1 MRLLLLLV
9 TTLTLGTLPAQNN
22 QDLPTRDSVFQ
33 YGQDRTITNTL
44 GDYNEAY
51 YQLEELNA
59 GLPERPAG
67 THLRTPQATLEH
79 FIKQSR
85 ANNYEAAAQAL
96 NLNLLPKSLQPA
108 EAATLAEKLHYVIRQ
123 RVPIDWTGLPD
134 RPDGQ
139 TNRSTTQPAIEGQ
152 PRRTLNFGNLDV
164 DGRQVGLSLQ
174 RVRVNEEPPVWV
186 VSAATTENIEALY
199 AQYGPTWVNRAMP
212 EWAEQRVLGVKIWK
226 VFGLLLFAALCYFAA
241 LLIYRAVAWLVGQ
254 SDAEWVND
262 LGDKMAKPIAVAGG
276 SLLFYIA
283 LNDFLKIAGGWSP
296 YLYSLLLAV
305 VIISLTWLIM
315 RVIDYAIER
324 ITDTKVA
331 DVSDEDNLESRKLLT
346 YLSVARWVIT
356 AIVVAVGISII
367 VGQFPQLRNLGVSL
381 MASAGIATIILGIA
395 AQSTLGNIIAGLQ
408 IAITKPARIGDSI
421 ITSNGEYGTVED
433 IRFTYL
439 VVKTW
444 DARRLIIPLK
454 HFIDEPFQNWSMNDP
469 HMLKPIVLHADFYA
483 DVDKIRAK
491 FIDLCKHNENYDGAS
506 DPTVQV
512 VGSDKESIHIRC
524 LASAKDAPTAWTLHV
539 ELREAML
546 RYLAGLQQGEFL
558 ARERVQSIGDGA
570 VVGAD

>member
-1 MRLLLLLV
+1 M
-9 TTLTLGTLPAQNN
+9 
-22 QDLPTRDSVFQ
+22 
-33 YGQDRTITNTL
+33 
-44 GDYNEAY
+44 
-51 YQLEELNA
+51 
-59 GLPERPAG
+59 
-67 THLRTPQATLEH
+67 
-79 FIKQSR
+79 
-85 ANNYEAAAQAL
+85 
-96 NLNLLPKSLQPA
+96 
-108 EAATLAEKLHYVIRQ
+108 
-123 RVPIDWTGLPD
+123 PIDWTGLPD

-421 ITSNGEYGTVED
+421 ITSKGEYGTVED